1 MRLFPETQVL
11 KDLFDD
17 IRLVDEANDAHFPL
31 ALGTGKRID
40 LIVEQKSD
48 EKNHRGKDY
57 DQRQGDDLLG

>member
-31 ALGTGKRID
+31 ALGTGKR
-40 LIVEQKSD
+40 LS
-48 EKNHRGKDY
+48 GA
-57 DQRQGDDLLG
+57 